1 MKQAKSDRDVKLGHV
16 QNINVQWQK
25 QLRMPGIL
33 PYCPSSAINKFIVI
47 NNKPEY
53 ICQTQIKK

>member
-1 MKQAKSDRDVKLGHV
+1 MRQAKSDRDVRQGHV

-53 ICQTQIKK
+53 I